1 MDRPAMAY
9 VAEVDSKFVGM
20 FFHLRRVVQILANGG
35 FKYAVP
41 SGGAMAPRSKRA
53 RA

>member
-1 MDRPAMAY
+1 MAF

-20 FFHLRRVVQILANGG
+20 FFRLRRVVQSARNGG
-35 FKYAVP
+35 FKYMGS
-41 SGGAMAPRSKRA
+41 SGGAMAPTPKPVEA